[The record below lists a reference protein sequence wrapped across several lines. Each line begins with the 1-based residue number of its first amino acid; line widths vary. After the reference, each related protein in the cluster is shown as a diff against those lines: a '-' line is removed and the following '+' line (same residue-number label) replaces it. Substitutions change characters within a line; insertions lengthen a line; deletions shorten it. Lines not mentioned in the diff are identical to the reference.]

1 MKAIMEKNIH
11 RGTPLEQLL
20 DAIEDGKLTPGT
32 RLRETELAEQL
43 GISRTPVREALHRL
57 HAMGLA
63 EHGPQR
69 GLIVSHLDYDH
80 LRQLFA
86 VREGLEGMAARLAA
100 EYATPAEIS
109 LLRELVSLDVGV
121 DNPDT
126 LKTHNK
132 QFHLQIVRAS
142 HNAYMI
148 DALENLRIHLSLLPG
163 STYSIAKRRIQA
175 QDEHQAII
183 DAVAAHDGDAAEHA
197 ARVHIKSGY
206 RARLELLSSQQG

>member
-183 DAVAAHDGDAAEHA
+183 DAVAAHDGDAAEYA

>member
-1 MKAIMEKNIH
+1 MEKNIH

>member
-63 EHGPQR
+63 EHGPQ
-69 GLIVSHLDYDH
+69 LDYDH

-183 DAVAAHDGDAAEHA
+183 DAVAAHDGDAAEYA

>member
-1 MKAIMEKNIH
+1 MKAIMEKNMH

-148 DALENLRIHLSLLPG
+148 DALANLRIHLSLLPG
-163 STYSIAKRRIQA
+163 STYSIAKRRVQA